1 MTERAAIR
9 TQVAGAP
16 TRTALSRRVSSLLGA
31 YLLLC
36 LVGMLTL
43 LPFLWMVLGA
53 FKTQEQLLAYPPRWI
68 PDPWK
73 YDNFAKVAQDIPLGN
88 MFFNSVKITVLA
100 SLGALVSCSLAGYA
114 FARLHFVGRDKLFI
128 LLLATMM
135 VPGQVTMIPIF
146 IIMQRLGW
154 IDTHYPL
161 IVPDWFGWAFGI
173 FLLRQFFLTISK
185 EIEDAARIDGANPL
199 QIFYSIF
206 LPLSGPAL
214 ATLAVFAFL
223 GNWNDLLRPVIYLST
238 FEQMTLTV
246 GLAAYSGRYWI
257 IYERIM
263 AGAVVSVIPIILIFL
278 MAQKYFVRGV
288 ALSGGLKG

>member
-16 TRTALSRRVSSLLGA
+16 TRTALSRLVFSLLGA

-128 LLLATMM
+128 VLLATMM
-135 VPGQVTMIPIF
+135 IPGQVTMIPIF

>member
-16 TRTALSRRVSSLLGA
+16 TRTTLSRRVFSLLGA

-128 LLLATMM
+128 VLLATMM
-135 VPGQVTMIPIF
+135 IPGQVTMIPIF